1 MSFAKFVKAEMTTIP
16 VNQSEM
22 LAEISAF
29 FHMSTTLE
37 VDNGK
42 QIIVYDSKNAT
53 VAIRFLKLL
62 RSLYPSNVVLNI
74 KDEKVL
80 THRKTIKIK
89 ILSPVDQIISEH
101 GFDTSND
108 SRDLL
113 IKTPEAR
120 KAYLRVAF
128 LIGGSVNDPN
138 TSNYHLEIYVKDSN
152 EAIFVQSLMNNFNLN
167 AKIIKRR
174 KGFIVYL
181 KDAEQIANFLILT
194 NAQNSLFKFEDVRIK
209 RDFNNS
215 INRII
220 NCEVA
225 NEQKV
230 MESASKQLDDIN
242 YIIENLTLKALNP
255 KLQEAAELRIENPD
269 LSLSEL
275 QEAYFEK
282 HNKKISRS
290 GLNHRFIKIREIRN
304 EDEGRG

>member
-230 MESASKQLDDIN
+230 IESASKQLDDIN

-290 GLNHRFIKIREIRN
+290 GLYHRFIKIREIRN

>member
-1 MSFAKFVKAEMTTIP
+1 MSFAKTVKEEMTTIP

-29 FHMSTTLE
+29 FHLSCEIEE
-37 VDNGK
+37 VNGK
-42 QIIVYDSKNAT
+42 KVIIYNSKNAT

-62 RSLYPSNVVLNI
+62 RSLYPSNVKLNI
-74 KDEKVL
+74 KDERVL

-101 GFDTSND
+101 GIGGDEDN
-108 SRDLL
+108 RDLL
-113 IKTPEAR
+113 VDTPEN
-120 KAYLRVAF
+120 KQAYLRAAF
-128 LIGGSVNDPN
+128 LIGGSVNDPI
-138 TSNYHLEIYVKDSN
+138 TSNYHLEIYARDPN
-152 EAIFVQSLMNNFNLN
+152 NILFIQQLMNYFDLN

-174 KGFIVYL
+174 NGFIAYV
-181 KDAEQIANFLILT
+181 KDSEQIANFLILT
-194 NAQNSLFKFEDVRIK
+194 KAQNSLFKFEDVRIK

-230 MESASKQLDDIN
+230 MESAARQIDDIC
-242 YIIENLTLKALNP
+242 YIEKHLTLKALNP
-255 KLQEAAELRIENPD
+255 RLKEAAELRLENPD

-275 QEAYFEK
+275 QEVYFEK

-290 GLNHRFIKIREIRN
+290 GLNHRFIKIREIRE
-304 EDEGRG
+304 EDEERG

>member
-230 MESASKQLDDIN
+230 IESASKQLDDIN

-255 KLQEAAELRIENPD
+255 KLQEAVELRIENPD

-290 GLNHRFIKIREIRN
+290 GLYHRFIKIREIRN

>member
-290 GLNHRFIKIREIRN
+290 GLYHRFIKIREIRN

>member
-108 SRDLL
+108 NRDLL
-113 IKTPEAR
+113 IKTPDAR

-230 MESASKQLDDIN
+230 IESASKQLDDIN

-290 GLNHRFIKIREIRN
+290 GLYHRFIKIREIRN